1 MKAVRFDFDVEKVN
15 VVYMTYEY
23 ERFKKIAGNR
33 SLNKKNLKRLEESMK
48 KK

>member
-23 ERFKKIAGNR
+23 ERFKKIRRKYEKETIRDTDNC
-33 SLNKKNLKRLEESMK
+33 
-48 KK
+48 